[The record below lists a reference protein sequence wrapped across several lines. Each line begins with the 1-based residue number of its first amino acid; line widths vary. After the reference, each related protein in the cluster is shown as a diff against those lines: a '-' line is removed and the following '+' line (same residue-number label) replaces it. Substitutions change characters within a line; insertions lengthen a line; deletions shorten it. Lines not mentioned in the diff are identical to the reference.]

1 MTHHKAVRTHEH
13 LQPVAGREGNH
24 SFDNSVKNNKL
35 IRNRLKEV
43 EDLCI
48 EHRKHPWKKLHETQ
62 TKAKTSLGPGGKA
75 LSSACEPA
83 GGHFWAQEG
92 PQGDPGLPTPWSQTC
107 SPQKGGGTVHFC
119 CFSHAP
125 PCCSISAAPAGRPEG
140 REGWSA
146 AGITCPPL
154 SSCPSCRGPGP
165 SRGTPPP
172 IIRCQSHLPT
182 SLGSR
187 FFAAWMGGRGTCA
200 RRVTGVDAAYL
211 PVERCCLSC

>member
-62 TKAKTSLGPGGKA
+62 TKAKMSLGPGGKA

-107 SPQKGGGTVHFC
+107 SPQKGGGDSAFLLFQPRPTVLLD
-119 CFSHAP
+119 FSSPCRQTGGQGRLVSGRDHLPAP
-125 PCCSISAAPAGRPEG
+125 ELLSFVQGPRPLQGDTSPHHPLSIS
-140 REGWSA
+140 
-146 AGITCPPL
+146 PPHL
-154 SSCPSCRGPGP
+154 SG
-165 SRGTPPP
+165 
-172 IIRCQSHLPT
+172 
-182 SLGSR
+182 
-187 FFAAWMGGRGTCA
+187 
-200 RRVTGVDAAYL
+200 
-211 PVERCCLSC
+211 